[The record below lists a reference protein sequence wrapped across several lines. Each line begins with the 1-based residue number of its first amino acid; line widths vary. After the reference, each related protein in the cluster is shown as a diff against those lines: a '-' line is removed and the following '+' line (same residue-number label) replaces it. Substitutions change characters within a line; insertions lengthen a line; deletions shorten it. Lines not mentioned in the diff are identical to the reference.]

1 MVSGSLSQ
9 LNRYRN
15 KSEEEKE
22 ALRIQMS
29 ENYYKRTEGKVKR
42 RKQPLK
48 FTKNPEFK
56 NRKLKELSKWPIN
69 KK

>member
-15 KSEEEKE
+15 KSEEKKE
-22 ALRIQMS
+22 ELRIQMS

-48 FTKNPEFK
+48 FTKNSEFK
-56 NRKLKELSKWPIN
+56 NRRLKDVIK
-69 KK
+69 

>member
-22 ALRIQMS
+22 KLRVQMS
-29 ENYYKRTEGKVKR
+29 ENYYKKTEGKVKR
-42 RKQPLK
+42 RKRPLK

-56 NRKLKELSKWPIN
+56 SRKLEEVSK
-69 KK
+69 

>member
-1 MVSGSLSQ
+1 MASGSLSQ

-29 ENYYKRTEGKVKR
+29 ENYYKKTEGKVKR
-42 RKQPLK
+42 RKRPLK

-56 NRKLKELSKWPIN
+56 NRHITLEK
-69 KK
+69 